1 MPIYEYRCRDCE
13 TTFSVLTLSVNSAV
27 EPVCTSCG
35 GKNADKLVSKFAYHS
50 DEGPIVDD
58 PSEYE
63 SPPPAP
69 AFGRKELNEIGKQRS
84 SGT

>member
-13 TTFSVLTLSVNSAV
+13 TVFSVLTLSVSSPV

-58 PSEYE
+58 PAEYE
-63 SPPPAP
+63 PPPPAQP
-69 AFGRKELNEIGKQRS
+69 FGRKELNEAIKQRGS
-84 SGT
+84 ST